1 MPLTQVSSRL
11 IEDTLRYVLGASGTD
26 HYTFT
31 GKGLNGAVND
41 PTLTLSRGHTYIFEN
56 RNSSG
61 AHPFYI
67 KTSIANGGTNDAYNT
82 GVTNNGGA
90 GGTEIVFTVPHDA
103 PDLLYYQC
111 SSHIN
116 MAGQLKIAGAVT
128 DGSITESKLADD
140 AVTADKLANSI
151 NSAIAANTAKTSLE
165 DESVT
170 LAKFEHGTSSNDG
183 KFLRANNGADPSFE
197 TIDLTAL
204 SASNLTS
211 GTIPDARFPAT
222 LPALDGSAL
231 TGISGGLQMV
241 DMWFQK
247 QNVAGGN
254 DTEVT
259 LDSYV
264 DRMTVYSNSVFTGI
278 GTGMTKNGSVF
289 SFPSTGHYEIDF
301 HLQFSCQ
308 GYDSARYTHADIV
321 YTVDNSNYSVL
332 NRSRGQS
339 IEYPTNLSNRFSIN
353 ITTAIF
359 DVTNTSTHKVQFRA
373 QHDQPYI
380 IFGSTTEVTT
390 YIIFKKLGD
399 T

>member
-11 IEDTLRYVLGASGTD
+11 IEDTLRYVLGASGTN

-31 GKGLNGAVND
+31 GKGLTGAVND
-41 PTLTLSRGHTYIFEN
+41 PTLTLSRGHTYVFEN

-111 SSHIN
+111 SSHSS
-116 MAGQLKIAGAVT
+116 MAGQLKIAGAVA

-165 DESVT
+165 DNSVTTTKIADEAVT
-170 LAKFEHGTSSNDG
+170 LAKLEHGTSSNDG

-197 TIDLTAL
+197 TIAQPDLTNL

-211 GTIPDARFPAT
+211 GTVPDARFPAT
-222 LPALDGSAL
+222 LPA
-231 TGISGGLQMV
+231 ISGANLT
-241 DMWFQK
+241 
-247 QNVAGGN
+247 NLPAGGKVTRVFI
-254 DTEVT
+254 DTEGTQNTVGYGTSNRTYLTVT
-259 LDSYV
+259 VTNVPSTSTIYLIYITYNQQPQVANNATHAAISTYSETNASTVGFNFSNNVQFSTLFNGFRFDTASNTS
-264 DRMTVYSNSVFTGI
+264 DRTYTIQHRSNSGQTN
-278 GTGMTKNGSVF
+278 KNSIMSSGAMVVL
-289 SFPSTGHYEIDF
+289 EIDA
-301 HLQFSCQ
+301 S
-308 GYDSARYTHADIV
+308 
-321 YTVDNSNYSVL
+321 
-332 NRSRGQS
+332 
-339 IEYPTNLSNRFSIN
+339 
-353 ITTAIF
+353 
-359 DVTNTSTHKVQFRA
+359 
-373 QHDQPYI
+373 
-380 IFGSTTEVTT
+380 
-390 YIIFKKLGD
+390 
-399 T
+399 

>member
-1 MPLTQVSSRL
+1 MPLTQVSSRA
-11 IEDTLRYVLGASGTD
+11 IEDTLRYVLGANGTSD
-26 HYTFT
+26 YTFT
-31 GKGLNGAVND
+31 GKGLTGAVND
-41 PTLTLSRGHTYIFEN
+41 PTLTLSRGHTYVFEN

-103 PDLLYYQC
+103 PDVLYYQC
-111 SSHIN
+111 SSHSS
-116 MAGQLKIAGAVT
+116 MAGQLKIAGAVA

-151 NSAIAANTAKTSLE
+151 NSAIAANTAK
-165 DESVT
+165 
-170 LAKFEHGTSSNDG
+170 
-183 KFLRANNGADPSFE
+183 
-197 TIDLTAL
+197 DLTAL

-211 GTIPDARFPAT
+211 GTVPDARFPAT
-222 LPALDGSAL
+222 LPAASAANLTSIPAANLTGALPALDGSAL

-321 YTVDNSNYSVL
+321 YTVDNSNYYVL

>member
-1 MPLTQVSSRL
+1 MPLTQVSSRA
-11 IEDTLRYVLGASGTD
+11 IEDTLRYVLGASGTN

-31 GKGLNGAVND
+31 GKGLTGAVND
-41 PTLTLSRGHTYIFEN
+41 PTLTLSRGHTYVFEN

-103 PDLLYYQC
+103 PDVLYYQC
-111 SSHIN
+111 SSHSS
-116 MAGQLKIAGAVT
+116 MAGQLKIAGAVA

-151 NSAIAANTAKTSLE
+151 NSAIAANTAK
-165 DESVT
+165 
-170 LAKFEHGTSSNDG
+170 
-183 KFLRANNGADPSFE
+183 
-197 TIDLTAL
+197 DLTAL

-211 GTIPDARFPAT
+211 GTVPDARFPAT
-222 LPALDGSAL
+222 LPAASAANLTSIPAANLTGALPALDGSAL

-321 YTVDNSNYSVL
+321 YTVDNSNYYVL